1 MSEVWIGSEVAGWG
15 VKLSA
20 KEQKRAH
27 LSELVR
33 LSEEVG
39 GYDLEENVVRD
50 LPSSSFRVEG
60 WGERKLSV
68 ALIYGEFSTAIHP
81 PFDFAKL
88 DEAGLTGSEG
98 SFFNLA
104 RSLAERGHHV
114 VVLAPAVAPYEH
126 PSGAVML
133 PLRPTIDGL
142 RDMQLDAVIAWNEPD
157 YLAYAPAGALR
168 VVDQQL
174 NDWGYCQPNWQD
186 IVDLLVFPSESSRG
200 NHLPQLRGGHESVIV
215 SNSVDLD
222 LFEECVCVSDDCPH
236 YHLARH
242 VRNLHRVVYCSSPDR
257 GLHHLLAVWPAV
269 RARVPDAELK
279 IFYRI
284 EPWFAGNL
292 LNPSDVG
299 HRARWIEAA
308 FARLDAAA
316 PGMPHSKWGVEV
328 VGLVTNQEMA
338 RQLRMAAVLAY
349 PCDPVRYTE
358 GFGCSVLDAA
368 AAGCLPIISD
378 ADAFPECHG
387 AASIVI
393 SGKPG
398 ENLSSWTATI
408 VQALLADVEA
418 SVRPAQMAAH
428 AQKHSRQ
435 AVAEQWEKLLLGHIR
450 Q

>member
-1 MSEVWIGSEVAGWG
+1 MAGEVVSEVWIGSEVAGWG

-104 RSLAERGHHV
+104 RSLAERGHRV
-114 VVLAPAVAPYEH
+114 VVLAPAVAPHEH

-142 RDMQLDAVIAWNEPD
+142 RDMELDAVVAWNEPD
-157 YLAYAPAGALR
+157 YLAYAPKGSLR

-174 NDWGYCQPNWQD
+174 NDWGYCKEAPTQNANLF
-186 IVDLLVFPSESSRG
+186 VYPSDSSRL
-200 NHLPQLRGGHESVIV
+200 NHVTQLAKHDSDVIP
-215 SNSVDLD
+215 NSVDLD
-222 LFEECVCVSDDCPH
+222 LFAGPTPE
-236 YHLARH
+236 
-242 VRNLHRVVYCSSPDR
+242 RNPHRVVYCSSPDR

-328 VGLVTNQEMA
+328 VGLVTNREMA

-378 ADAFPECHG
+378 ADAFLEVHKDGAVFIMDKPSKKYVEWVDQIVGWLEVLQSPEEHYG
-387 AASIVI
+387 REQRRN
-393 SGKPG
+393 G
-398 ENLSSWTATI
+398 
-408 VQALLADVEA
+408 
-418 SVRPAQMAAH
+418 MAAH

-435 AVAEQWEKLLLGHIR
+435 VVAQQWEKLLLGHVTR
-450 Q
+450 PTG